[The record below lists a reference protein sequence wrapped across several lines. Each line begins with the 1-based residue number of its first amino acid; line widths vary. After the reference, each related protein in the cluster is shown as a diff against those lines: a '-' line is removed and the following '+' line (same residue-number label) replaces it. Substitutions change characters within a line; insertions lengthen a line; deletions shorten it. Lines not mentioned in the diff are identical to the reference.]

1 MMKFENIQI
10 QLVDTPP
17 ISPDYIDIWHLE
29 LVKNGDRVIF
39 VLDIGQENPHDDLL
53 TLMSKLEEKGIEFV
67 EDPEDAHLA
76 RQIPYKNILVVLN
89 KMDLDS
95 DEKKMSYV
103 KDSIGED
110 FIVIAISAM
119 TQDNIEILK
128 KRIYEY
134 LEILRVYT
142 KIPGKPI
149 DTNDP
154 YVFAVGSTLMDMAKA
169 VHKDFAEKL
178 KYARIWGKTKYDGQK
193 VNRDYILEDEDV
205 IELHI

>member
-1 MMKFENIQI
+1 
-10 QLVDTPP
+10 
-17 ISPDYIDIWHLE
+17 
-29 LVKNGDRVIF
+29 
-39 VLDIGQENPHDDLL
+39 
-53 TLMSKLEEKGIEFV
+53 MSHV
-67 EDPEDAHLA
+67 E
-76 RQIPYKNILVVLN
+76 
-89 KMDLDS
+89 
-95 DEKKMSYV
+95 
-103 KDSIGED
+103 DSIGED
-110 FIVIAISAM
+110 FIVIAVSAM
-119 TQDNIEILK
+119 TQDNIEVLK

-154 YVFAVGSTLMDMAKA
+154 YIFAVGSTLMDMAKA